1 MKKVSHSSMR
11 KNNRL
16 LVVKMIKD
24 LGPISRAD
32 ISRKTGLTKSTVS
45 EIVSYF
51 MDMGIVREV
60 GAKSKYGVGRRG
72 ILLDMDSEEFLII
85 GYDVGTINSRV
96 ILTNLKGEI
105 IKKKRF
111 KTARGE
117 KKIMGQIEKKIFE
130 IAGEDWD
137 KVVEIGFGVPGMV
150 DYRTGMIIHSPNL
163 GLKNFPFLK
172 VIAEKID
179 KRVVME
185 HNVKLMMVAEM
196 EYGSAKRYSNVLLI
210 NIGPGIGSS
219 FVSEGHLVRG
229 SRNFSGEIGHIN
241 VVPDGDVCR
250 CGRRGC
256 LETVSA
262 AWGIVKQ
269 YEKRSGEKM
278 EDIYGSDVVADRARS
293 GDANAIEVFRDA
305 GRYLGR
311 VLAYTANILDPE
323 AILIG
328 GGLSKSWDLME
339 ECLRSEFEKHVIP
352 PLQGKIDISISDL
365 GEYSTAMGASTIAV
379 EDFIKSLSFS

>member
-51 MDMGIVREV
+51 MDMGIVKEV
-60 GAKSKYGVGRRG
+60 GAKSRYGVGRKG
-72 ILLDMDSEEFLII
+72 ILLDMDSNDHLII

-105 IKKKRF
+105 IRKKRF
-111 KTARGE
+111 KTTRGE
-117 KKIMGQIEKKIFE
+117 KDLIVQIEKNILE
-130 IAGEDWD
+130 IAGEDWER
-137 KVVEIGFGVPGMV
+137 VVEIGFGVPGMV
-150 DYRTGMIIHSPNL
+150 DRKTGTIIHSPNL
-163 GLKNFPFLK
+163 GLKDFPFLK
-172 VIAEKID
+172 VISDEIK

-185 HNVKLMMVAEM
+185 HNVKLMMIAEM
-196 EYGSAKRYSNVLLI
+196 VYGSARNHSNILLV

-262 AWGIVKQ
+262 AWGIVRQ
-269 YEKRSGEKM
+269 YEKRSGEKLQ
-278 EDIYGSDVVADRARS
+278 DIYGADEVAERARK
-293 GDANAIEVFRDA
+293 GDEDAIEVFKDA
-305 GRYLGR
+305 GKYLGR

-323 AILIG
+323 IILIG
-328 GGLSKSWDLME
+328 GGLSKSWDLMSE
-339 ECLRSEFEKHVIP
+339 ELKREFEGNIIP
-352 PLQGKIDISISDL
+352 PIQGKIDISISNL
-365 GEYSTAMGASTIAV
+365 GEFSTAIGASTIAM
-379 EDFIKSLSFS
+379 EDFIRSLSSS

>member
-11 KNNRL
+11 KSNRL

-51 MDMGIVREV
+51 MDMGIVKEV
-60 GAKSKYGVGRRG
+60 GAKSRYGIGRKG
-72 ILLDMDSEEFLII
+72 ILLDMDSGDHLIV

-105 IKKKRF
+105 IREKRF
-111 KTARGE
+111 KTTRGE
-117 KKIMGQIEKKIFE
+117 KDLIEQIEKSILD
-130 IAGEDWD
+130 IAREDWE
-137 KVVEIGFGVPGMV
+137 KIVEIGFGVPGMV
-150 DYRTGMIIHSPNL
+150 DHKTGMIIHSPNL
-163 GLKNFPFLK
+163 GVRNFPFLN
-172 VIAEKID
+172 VISDVVK

-185 HNVKLMMVAEM
+185 HNVKLMMIAEM
-196 EYGSAKRYSNVLLI
+196 VYGSAKNHSNVLLI

-229 SRNFSGEIGHIN
+229 SRNFSGEIGHIT

-262 AWGIVKQ
+262 AWGIVRQ
-269 YEKRSGEKM
+269 YEKKSGEKLLDM
-278 EDIYGSDVVADRARS
+278 YDANEVAKRAKN
-293 GDANAIEVFRDA
+293 GDKNAIEVFRDA
-305 GRYLGR
+305 GKYLGR

-323 AILIG
+323 IILIG
-328 GGLSKSWDLME
+328 GGLSKSWDLMSE
-339 ECLRSEFEKHVIP
+339 DLEIEFEENIIP
-352 PLQGKIDISISDL
+352 PLQGNIDISISSL
-365 GEYSTAMGASTIAV
+365 GEFSTAIGASTIAID
-379 EDFIKSLSFS
+379 DFIISLSSS